1 MTFEEL
7 LQLTE
12 SNAKAI
18 AANSDNIAE
27 LRAAQDTTQ
36 QNLDRLTNLTERYIN
51 ASTTVIQ
58 RLDEGIVE
66 LRTSQAELQTS
77 QAELQARQA
86 ELQAGQEHQAQVL
99 DYLLRKEQERQ
110 NGSADSQ

>member
-1 MTFEEL
+1 LSNREAVRFYVLLVFIEKGKKLMTFEEL

-27 LRAAQDTTQ
+27 LRAAQDSTG

-58 RLDEGIVE
+58 RLDEGI
-66 LRTSQAELQTS
+66 AE
-77 QAELQARQA
+77 
-86 ELQAGQEHQAQVL
+86 
-99 DYLLRKEQERQ
+99 
-110 NGSADSQ
+110 

>member
-27 LRAAQDTTQ
+27 LRAAQDSTR
-36 QNLDRLTNLTERYIN
+36 QNLDRLTNLTERYVN

-58 RLDEGIVE
+58 RLDEGIAE
-66 LRTSQAELQTS
+66 LRAGQAEL
-77 QAELQARQA
+77 R
-86 ELQAGQEHQAQVL
+86 AGQEQQARIL

-110 NGSADSQ
+110 NGSSDDQ